1 MADKILIGLTGNI
14 ATGKSIVMRMLQELG
29 ATPID
34 ADKLVHQL
42 MQKGGPVYQAIV
54 EEFGKYVLD
63 EKGQIS
69 RPRLGKIVFS
79 QPNALARLEALT
91 HPSVIKEVK
100 RLVAEV
106 KSPVVVIEAIKLFE
120 SGLADECQS
129 VWVVTAPPEMQ
140 LRRLVER
147 RRMAPDQAK
156 QRIRA
161 QGSQRE
167 KAIKADII
175 IDNSGALVK
184 TWQIVKKHYTDL
196 VEANRPVQ
204 VAPEPEPVEAAPTPA
219 PENSASLVI
228 RRAKRDDLGG
238 MSKLI
243 STATGGTIDP
253 DISDMMESLFSRA
266 YLVALSGGQ
275 IVGMVGWQTENL
287 VAGLQDFYMIKESLW
302 STVAEK
308 MLSKVEEEVDSLS
321 CEVALVFV
329 LNQAGQKPIEF
340 LESQSYERAESSTL
354 IPDWREAAV
363 EWQPE
368 SSILLYKKL
377 REQRIMVP
385 M

>member
-1 MADKILIGLTGNI
+1 MAEKIIIGLTGNI

>member
-1 MADKILIGLTGNI
+1 MADKIVIGLTGNI

-204 VAPEPEPVEAAPTPA
+204 VAPEPEPVEAAPTPP

-275 IVGMVGWQTENL
+275 IVGMVVN
-287 VAGLQDFYMIKESLW
+287 SLR
-302 STVAEK
+302 
-308 MLSKVEEEVDSLS
+308 L
-321 CEVALVFV
+321 
-329 LNQAGQKPIEF
+329 
-340 LESQSYERAESSTL
+340 
-354 IPDWREAAV
+354 
-363 EWQPE
+363 
-368 SSILLYKKL
+368 
-377 REQRIMVP
+377 
-385 M
+385 